1 MDSDR
6 SKTRAQLIEDLTEA
20 RRKIAGLEGLLAE
33 KNHTEEALKEAEQRY
48 RAPFEQAADHILVFD
63 PKALKPV
70 AFNQRVC
77 DDMGYTRE
85 EILSM
90 IIADL
95 EAKDPAEE
103 IALRTKNIIR

>member
-1 MDSDR
+1 MSPNR
-6 SKTRAQLIEDLTEA
+6 SKEEAQGIKDLTEA
-20 RRKIAGLEGLLAE
+20 HRKIAEMERLLAE
-33 KNHTEEALKEAEQRY
+33 KSCAEEELKEAEERY
-48 RAPFEQAADHILVFD
+48 RALFEQAADHILVFD